1 MCKQGLGKTLQ
12 TISFLGHLKFS
23 LQITGPHLIVVPKS
37 TLDNWARE
45 VAKWVPGFRTVVLQ
59 GTKEERAAMIDAE
72 ILPQNFDVLITSYE
86 MCLREKSIF
95 KKFSWEY
102 IIIDEAH
109 RIKNVDSLLSQ
120 IVRAFTSR
128 GRLLITGTPLQNN
141 LQELWALLNFI
152 LPDVFSSAEDFDDWF
167 KGKGGESDSVVQQL
181 HKVLRPFLLRRVK
194 ADVEH
199 SLLPKK
205 EVNVYV
211 GMSDMQRKWYKSLL
225 EKDIDAVN
233 GATGKKEGKTRLLN
247 IVMQLRKC
255 CNHPYLFDGAEPG
268 PPFTTDEHLVEN
280 AGKMKV
286 LDKLLT
292 LKKKQGSRVLIFSQM
307 SRVLDIL
314 EDYCHF
320 RGHEYCRIDG
330 GTAHEDRI
338 AAIDEYNAPGSSKF
352 VFLLTTRAGGLGIN
366 LVTADTVVLFDSDWN
381 PQADLQAMDRA
392 HRIGQTKQVWVYR
405 LVTKDAV
412 EERILDRATQKLK
425 LDKLVIQEGRAQ
437 QNAKAVSNKDDLLE
451 VIQHGAEKI
460 INSKE
465 SMEVDDDIEEILRA
479 GEERTKA
486 LHAKYEG
493 LDIDAL
499 ANFKSDIGTRQWEGQ
514 DYAGQGRPGGMLWI
528 EPAKRERKENVS
540 YSENAYFSQAL
551 RTSAPK
557 VVKPKAL
564 RPPKQ
569 HVLHDFQ
576 FFPRRLCDLQ
586 ARELAA
592 FEQEASTLNADGTPN
607 GVEIKE
613 EDRIQPLTT
622 EEVQE
627 KDRLYENEGFKDWN
641 KRHFQLLIR
650 AIADYGRDNID
661 KIQSEVGKTHEEVEA
676 YLDTF
681 WQRNE
686 EIEDIANHLARI
698 NEGDRVRSLRQFEID
713 MLEDKVKSTK
723 APMQTLSIIYGQA
736 KGRFTEEEDRF
747 ILTRMNHHGF
757 TREEAFDLIK
767 HDISCF
773 PAFRFNWFIKVNSA
787 LSSLER
793 AFANIC
799 LTVPHT

>member
-1 MCKQGLGKTLQ
+1 
-12 TISFLGHLKFS
+12 
-23 LQITGPHLIVVPKS
+23 
-37 TLDNWARE
+37 
-45 VAKWVPGFRTVVLQ
+45 
-59 GTKEERAAMIDAE
+59 MIDAE

-152 LPDVFSSAEDFDDWF
+152 LPDVFSSAEDFDAWF
-167 KGKGGESDSVVQQL
+167 KNKGDTDDSVVQQL

-268 PPFTTDEHLVEN
+268 PPFTTDEHLIDN
-280 AGKMKV
+280 AGKMRV

-314 EDYCHF
+314 EDYCQF
-320 RGHEYCRIDG
+320 REHEYCRIDG

-338 AAIDEYNAPGSSKF
+338 AAIDEYNKPGSSKF

-405 LVTKDAV
+405 LITKDAI
-412 EERILDRATQKLK
+412 EEKVLERATQKLK
-425 LDKLVIQEGRAQ
+425 LDQLVIQQGRAQ
-437 QNAKAVSNKDDLLE
+437 TNTKALSGKDDLLE
-451 VIQHGAEKI
+451 VIQHGAAKI

-465 SMEVDDDIEEILRA
+465 SMEVDDDIEVLIRE
-479 GEERTKA
+479 GEEKTRA
-486 LHAKYEG
+486 LQAKYEG
-493 LDIDAL
+493 LGLDAL
-499 ANFKSDIGTRQWEGQ
+499 ANYKSDIATRQFEGQ
-514 DYAGQGRPGGMLWI
+514 DFSGQEQRPGLLWI
-528 EPAKRERKENVS
+528 DPGKRERKDTAYN
-540 YSENAYFSQAL
+540 ENAYYSSIL
-551 RTSAPK
+551 RTTAPK
-557 VVKPKAL
+557 EKKPKAL
-564 RPPKQ
+564 RAPKQ
-569 HVLHDFQ
+569 YHLPDWQLHS
-576 FFPRRLCDLQ
+576 RRLHDLQ

-592 FEQEASTLNADGTPN
+592 WEQEAKTMNPDGTPN
-607 GVEIKE
+607 GVEIEGDKIE
-613 EDRIQPLTT
+613 PLTEAEM
-622 EEVQE
+622 EEKE
-627 KDRLYENEGFKDWN
+627 
-641 KRHFQLLIR
+641 QLWEANPFREFSKKHYQAFVR
-650 AIADYGRDNID
+650 ATVEHGREAWDEIAA
-661 KIQSEVGKTHEEVEA
+661 EMGKSVEEAQA
-676 YLDTF
+676 YSQAF
-681 WQRNE
+681 FERGKE
-686 EIEDIANHLARI
+686 EIEDFEAAIARI
-698 NEGDRVRSLRQFEID
+698 EQGDRARGLKQFERA
-713 MLEDKVKSTK
+713 MLADAVTTTK
-723 APMQTLSIIYGQA
+723 TPLQRLAIPLPNRRGA
-736 KGRFTEEEDRF
+736 WTEELDRW
-747 ILTRMNHHGF
+747 LLVRWNHYDMS
-757 TREEAFDLIK
+757 ELAFEKIK
-767 HDISCF
+767 RDVGEW
-773 PAFRFNWFIKVNSA
+773 PVFRFDFWAKSRTPEELRRRAGVLLSA
-787 LSSLER
+787 LKKGYE
-793 AFANIC
+793 
-799 LTVPHT
+799 VPDDLSAPGPKRNGKKRPQAAVADNESVNGTESDAGGVSKGEVLNQ